1 MSIQRLEIATSSGAA
16 EAVLALP
23 KTPPVA
29 GVLVL
34 TDVFGIRPA
43 YEEMA
48 ERIAGSGYA
57 VLMPNI
63 FYRTGGLPVFDFVPN
78 FQEERTQ
85 QRFKEITTPLTPQAM
100 EEDASAYVDFLAS
113 KASGPIGV
121 VGFCF
126 SGKFALRTAAARPDR
141 VRAAASFHGGG
152 LYTEEADSPHRA
164 LPQVKASLYFGHA
177 ENDRSMP
184 PEAIEK
190 LDQALKEW
198 GGSYKSETYAGAAHG
213 WMIPGREVYNQG
225 QSERGFAKLM
235 DLFDSTLRATVPEP

>member
-1 MSIQRLEIATSSGAA
+1 MSIQRLQIPTRGGAA
-16 EAVLALP
+16 ETVLVLP
-23 KTPPVA
+23 EVPPTA

-48 ERIAGSGYA
+48 QRIAGHGYA

-63 FYRTGGLPVFDFVPN
+63 FYRTGDLPIFDFVPN

-85 QRFKEITTPLTPQAM
+85 KRFKEITAPLTPQAM
-100 EEDASAYVDFLAS
+100 EQDASAFVDFLAS
-113 KASGPIGV
+113 KVSGPIGV

-126 SGKFALRTAAARPDR
+126 SGKFALRVAAACPDQ

-152 LYTEEADSPHRA
+152 LYTEEPDSPHLV
-164 LPQVKASLYFGHA
+164 LPQVNASLYFGHA

-184 PEAIEK
+184 AEAIAK
-190 LDQALKEW
+190 LDQALDEW
-198 GGSYKSETYAGAAHG
+198 GGEHQSETYAGAAHG
-213 WMIPGREVYNQG
+213 WMVPGREIYNEEQA
-225 QSERGFAKLM
+225 ERGFAKLM
-235 DLFDSTLRATVPEP
+235 ELFDGALRRPVTAQ